1 VLIFGLIG
9 AIAMATAAAA
19 AFLPWARDSGMM
31 VDGLSRDGK
40 LTLPLALLGLI
51 CSLLAIAFESRWLF
65 IGVLAPGITLTVI
78 TLIDIL
84 DITGT
89 AGLALSNVGV
99 GLVLGAAAGAL
110 SVVAGAGGS
119 SLVFS
124 TPRK

>member
-1 VLIFGLIG
+1 
-9 AIAMATAAAA
+9 
-19 AFLPWARDSGMM
+19 MM